1 MRKIMI
7 DVFEL
12 QDQICAL
19 LESNTKES
27 AKSGLHELLGAI
39 KDGLMGSSEIVLF
52 RHDQSLLNL
61 VGKEVLVSAP
71 PENRHAIHSFEFQ
84 GIVHSVFPDKNYAT
98 IIDQEDNYFDVDFD
112 LIEPITGKD

>member
-1 MRKIMI
+1 MI

-12 QDQICAL
+12 QDQIHAL
-19 LESNTKES
+19 LESNIIEN

-39 KDGLMGSSEIVLF
+39 KDGLMMKRIIVLF
-52 RHDQSLLNL
+52 RHDQRLFDL
-61 VGKEVLVSAP
+61 VGKEVLVLAP
-71 PENRHAIHSFEFQ
+71 PDNRHALHSFEFQ

-112 LIEPITGKD
+112 LIEPITVKD

>member
-1 MRKIMI
+1 MGKITI

-12 QDQICAL
+12 QGQISAL
-19 LESNTKES
+19 LESNTKEN

-39 KDGLMGSSEIVLF
+39 KDGLKSSKEIVLY
-52 RHDQSLLNL
+52 RHDKSLINL
-61 VGKEVLVSAP
+61 VGKEVVVSAP
-71 PENRHAIHSFEFQ
+71 PENRPAIHSFEFQ

>member
-1 MRKIMI
+1 MEKITI

-12 QDQICAL
+12 QGQIYAL
-19 LESNTKES
+19 LESNTKEN

-39 KDGLMGSSEIVLF
+39 KDGLMINRIIIVF
-52 RHDQSLLNL
+52 RHEQSLFNL
-61 VGKEVLVSAP
+61 VGKEVSVLAP
-71 PENRHAIHSFEFQ
+71 AENRHAIHSFEFQ
-84 GIVHSVFPDKNYAT
+84 GTVHSVFPDKNYAT